1 MPPNCQF
8 EIDDA
13 EDEWV
18 WRHKFDYVHGRYI
31 VPFLNNLPKLMDNIY
46 DNLNPGG
53 YVEFL
58 EAAMLFQAVDNTLD
72 GKPMKVWNQLMIEGE
87 LWFPGRFSWES
98 PPPPLSA
105 KKPFIPPLG
114 RVLRCLV
121 VPSRGRAS
129 F

>member
-46 DNLNPGG
+46 DNLKPGG

-72 GKPMKVWNQLMIEGE
+72 GKPMKIWNNLMIEGE
-87 LWFPGRFSWES
+87 LDYTIGFNSTGSHARE
-98 PPPPLSA
+98 A
-105 KKPFIPPLG
+105 EQ
-114 RVLRCLV
+114 
-121 VPSRGRAS
+121 PSRS
-129 F
+129 FADS